1 MIKVLHNSSC
11 SKSRSV
17 LEFLDE
23 NNADFEIID
32 IVNDPLSE
40 LEIKTLLKKLG
51 KTARSLIR
59 TNEGLYKNQFEGKE
73 FSDEEWIRILAENPS
88 LIQRPILIKGKIAMI
103 ARPIE
108 KAKFFIEK

>member
-1 MIKVLHNSSC
+1 M
-11 SKSRSV
+11 
-17 LEFLDE
+17 EFLDE

-40 LEIKTLLKKLG
+40 LEIKTLLKKMG
-51 KTARSLIR
+51 KTARSIIR
-59 TNEGLYKNQFEGKE
+59 TNETLYKNQFEGKE

-103 ARPIE
+103 ARPVE

>member
-1 MIKVLHNSSC
+1 M
-11 SKSRSV
+11 
-17 LEFLDE
+17 EFLDE

-51 KTARSLIR
+51 KTARSIIR
-59 TNEGLYKNQFEGKE
+59 TNETLYKNQFEGKE
-73 FSDEEWIRILAENPS
+73 FSDEEWIRILAENSS

-103 ARPIE
+103 ARPVE

>member
-1 MIKVLHNSSC
+1 
-11 SKSRSV
+11 

-40 LEIKTLLKKLG
+40 LEIKTLLKKMG
-51 KTARSLIR
+51 KTARSIIR
-59 TNEGLYKNQFEGKE
+59 TNETLYKNQFEGKE

-103 ARPIE
+103 ARPVE